1 MSEKRESFAVAKAG
15 LPADYPT
22 HAHSPRFWEEL
33 GRTVATFGF
42 LEEVLGKAIFA
53 FTATRSYPED
63 EIEAAYAKWL
73 PTLERALSDA
83 LGSLI
88 SSYGNA
94 VKAHGEAK
102 IVDIDHLLADLREA
116 SNMRNVLCH
125 GSWRMPDAQGK
136 SLPLFVN
143 REKEFFK
150 TPVDEAHLRQ
160 VRQQVVDLICAVIDT
175 VTRMGWQFPGS
186 SGPGVA
192 IFQSS
197 RA

>member
-1 MSEKRESFAVAKAG
+1 MSEKREGFAVRRAG
-15 LPADYPT
+15 LPADFPT
-22 HAHSPRFWEEL
+22 QAHSPQFWEEL

-42 LEEVLGKAIFA
+42 LEEVLGKAIFS
-53 FTATRSYPED
+53 FTATRSYPEE
-63 EIEAAYAKWL
+63 EIAAAYEKWL

-88 SSYGNA
+88 DSYGKA
-94 VKAHGEAK
+94 VKANGEAT
-102 IVDIDHLLADLREA
+102 ITNIDDLLADLRAA
-116 SNMRNVLCH
+116 SKLRNVLCH

-136 SLPLFVN
+136 SVPLFVN
-143 REKEFFK
+143 REKEVFE
-150 TPVDEAHLRQ
+150 TPIDEAYLRQ
-160 VRQQVVDLICAVIDT
+160 VRQYAVELICSVMDT